1 MLQKVA
7 RASPFEWSAEAE
19 QTFIHVK
26 SLLSDETYLSLFD
39 PDLPTLVMADAS
51 PIGLGAVLLQ
61 KKNEQ
66 VRVIC
71 YVSSS
76 LSPVE
81 RRYSQTEKEALALVF
96 AVERLKMYL
105 LGREFDL
112 VTDHKPL
119 LTIYGPRSKPCARVE
134 RWLLR
139 IQGFKFCILHIP
151 GKNNIADPLSRLLEP
166 ADIITE
172 NDMYEKNLVMFMGN
186 LVPRAITL
194 KEISTA
200 TETDDVL
207 KSVCQSI
214 RVNAP
219 ISTKPYSALVDE
231 LCIVNDILLRG
242 SRIVIP
248 SSLRKQVLQNAHEGH
263 PGIVKMK
270 DRLRSKV
277 WWPGIDREAENF
289 VRCCEECQKVGKD
302 ITIQQMKRRAFPDRP
317 WQDLA
322 IDFKLLPSGN
332 HLCVVVDYFSKFIE
346 CKVMKKTTAETTIS
360 FLQEIFA
367 RFGYC
372 YSITSD
378 NGPPFNSADFAAFCK
393 LLGIIHHT
401 TPPYWAQANGEVER

>member
-1 MLQKVA
+1 LGRFIPHFSTELDLLQKVA

-71 YVSSS
+71 YVSRS

-139 IQGFKFCILHIP
+139 IQGFKFRILHIP

-270 DRLRSKV
+270 DRLCSKV
-277 WWPGIDREAENF
+277 WWN
-289 VRCCEECQKVGKD
+289 
-302 ITIQQMKRRAFPDRP
+302 RP
-317 WQDLA
+317 RGRK
-322 IDFKLLPSGN
+322 FRSLLRGVPES
-332 HLCVVVDYFSKFIE
+332 
-346 CKVMKKTTAETTIS
+346 
-360 FLQEIFA
+360 
-367 RFGYC
+367 
-372 YSITSD
+372 
-378 NGPPFNSADFAAFCK
+378 
-393 LLGIIHHT
+393 
-401 TPPYWAQANGEVER
+401 W